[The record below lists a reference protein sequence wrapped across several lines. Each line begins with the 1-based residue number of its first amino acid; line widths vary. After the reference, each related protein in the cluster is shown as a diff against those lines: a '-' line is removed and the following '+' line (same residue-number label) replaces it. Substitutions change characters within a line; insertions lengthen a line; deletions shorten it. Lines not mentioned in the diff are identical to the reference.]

1 MKKIVLC
8 LMATVMSLAFI
19 PLELSAKPKVAPPPM
34 ADPSPVS
41 PAEANR
47 ANELLL
53 RLDEIKKSDKSE
65 LKASEKKELR
75 SEVRSINSELKSI
88 GNGVYISGAAIIV
101 IIILLIVLL

>member
-34 ADPSPVS
+34 ADPSPVT
-41 PAEANR
+41 PAEAKR

-53 RLDEIKKSDKSE
+53 RLDEIKKSDKSD

-75 SEVRSINSELKSI
+75 SEVRAINSELKTI
-88 GNGVYISGAAIIV
+88 GSGVYISGAALII

>member
-19 PLELSAKPKVAPPPM
+19 PLELSAKPKVTPPPIE
-34 ADPSPVS
+34 APSPVS
-41 PAEANR
+41 PAEAAR

-53 RLDEIKKSDKSE
+53 RLDEIKKSDKSD

-75 SEVRSINSELKSI
+75 NEVRAINSELKAI
-88 GNGVYISGAAIIV
+88 GSGVYISGAALIV

>member
-1 MKKIVLC
+1 
-8 LMATVMSLAFI
+8 MATVMSLAII
-19 PLELSAKPKVAPPPM
+19 PLELSAKPKIAPPPM

-75 SEVRSINSELKSI
+75 SEVRTINSELKSI
-88 GNGVYISGAAIIV
+88 GNGVYLSGAALIV
-101 IIILLIVLL
+101 IIILLVVLL

>member
-8 LMATVMSLAFI
+8 LVATVMSLAFI
-19 PLELSAKPKVAPPPM
+19 PLELSAKPKVSPPPM

-88 GNGVYISGAAIIV
+88 GNGLYLSGAALIV
-101 IIILLIVLL
+101 IIILLVVLL

>member
-1 MKKIVLC
+1 MKKIIFC

-19 PLELSAKPKVAPPPM
+19 PLELSAKPKVSPPPM

-88 GNGVYISGAAIIV
+88 GNGVYISGAALLV
-101 IIILLIVLL
+101 IIILLIVLI

>member
-19 PLELSAKPKVAPPPM
+19 PLELSAKPRVSPPPM

-53 RLDEIKKSDKSE
+53 RLDEIKNADKSD

-75 SEVRSINSELKSI
+75 NEVRAINSELKSI
-88 GNGVYISGAAIIV
+88 GNGVYISGAALLIV
-101 IIILLIVLL
+101 IILLVILL

>member
-1 MKKIVLC
+1 MVLC

-19 PLELSAKPKVAPPPM
+19 PLELSAKPKVSPPPM

-53 RLDEIKKSDKSE
+53 RLDEIKNSDKSE
-65 LKASEKKELR
+65 LKATEKKELR
-75 SEVRSINSELKSI
+75 NEVRSINSELKSI
-88 GNGVYISGAAIIV
+88 GNGVYISGAALIV

>member
-1 MKKIVLC
+1 MKKMVLC

-53 RLDEIKKSDKSE
+53 RLDEIKNSDKSE
-65 LKASEKKELR
+65 LKATEKKELR
-75 SEVRSINSELKSI
+75 NEVRSINSELKSI
-88 GNGVYISGAAIIV
+88 GNGVYISGAALIV

>member
-8 LMATVMSLAFI
+8 LMATVMSLAII
-19 PLELSAKPKVAPPPM
+19 PLELSAKPKIAPPPM

-88 GNGVYISGAAIIV
+88 GNGVYLSGAAII
-101 IIILLIVLL
+101 IIVILLVVLL

>member
-8 LMATVMSLAFI
+8 LMATVMSMAFL
-19 PLELSAKPKVAPPPM
+19 PLELSAKPKVNSTPIEA
-34 ADPSPVS
+34 PSPVS
-41 PAEANR
+41 PAEATR

-53 RLDEIKKSDKSE
+53 RLDEIKKSDKSD

-75 SEVRSINSELKSI
+75 SEVRGINSELKAI
-88 GNGVYISGAAIIV
+88 GNGVYLSGAALII

>member
-19 PLELSAKPKVAPPPM
+19 PLELGAKPRVTPPPV
-34 ADPSPVS
+34 ADPAPVT
-41 PAEANR
+41 PAEATR

-53 RLDEIKKSDKSE
+53 RLDEIKDTDKSD

-75 SEVRSINSELKSI
+75 NEVRAINSELKSI
-88 GNGVYISGAAIIV
+88 GNGVYISGAAILI

>member
-8 LMATVMSLAFI
+8 LMATVMSLTFI
-19 PLELSAKPKVAPPPM
+19 PLELGARPKVTPPPM

-41 PAEANR
+41 PAEAKR

-53 RLDEIKKSDKSE
+53 RLNEIKKSDKSD

-88 GNGVYISGAAIIV
+88 GNGVYISGAALIV

>member
-34 ADPSPVS
+34 ADPSPVT
-41 PAEANR
+41 PAEAKR

-53 RLDEIKKSDKSE
+53 RLDEIKEIRQVRPESIRKEGTDEAKYALST
-65 LKASEKKELR
+65 ASLR
-75 SEVRSINSELKSI
+75 P
-88 GNGVYISGAAIIV
+88 
-101 IIILLIVLL
+101 

>member
-1 MKKIVLC
+1 M
-8 LMATVMSLAFI
+8 MATVLSLAFI
-19 PLELSAKPKVAPPPM
+19 PLELSAKPKVTSPPIE
-34 ADPSPVS
+34 APSPVT

-53 RLDEIKKSDKSE
+53 RLDEIKNLDKSE

-88 GNGVYISGAAIIV
+88 GNGVYISGAALLI
-101 IIILLIVLL
+101 IIILLIILL

>member
-1 MKKIVLC
+1 MVLC

-53 RLDEIKKSDKSE
+53 RLDEIKNSDKSE
-65 LKASEKKELR
+65 LKATEKKELR
-75 SEVRSINSELKSI
+75 NEVRSINSELKSI
-88 GNGVYISGAAIIV
+88 GNGVYISGAALIV